1 MADNIEEKQRFLKK
15 QIMQFEADIHFY
27 EEYKQE
33 LLKDIENKQNQIK
46 RLDLKT
52 RFLNQKYQNSVATYE
67 NLSLEIQKLTNDIN
81 QIDYGI
87 YKPIYNFN
95 DSEKYKKELE
105 YIIGL
110 QKEMIKEKSAA
121 ICSTTWT
128 IDGSTIK
135 GRSFVDNNIQLI
147 LRAFNGDCNAIMA
160 KVRWDN
166 YELLLERLKRVF
178 KKLNSLGE
186 KSHIEISKEYFDLKI
201 KELQLICEYDL
212 KKKAEKEEER
222 AIREERKEE
231 ERALREIERER
242 KKAEQEEIYYQ
253 KAIKKVQSE
262 IEKSTGVKLE
272 SLTEKIKY
280 LQEQLEE
287 AQLNKE
293 RAISMAQQTRRGY
306 VYIISNIGSFGEDI
320 YKIGMTRRLD
330 PADRIRELSNASVPF
345 AYDTHAMIYS
355 EDAPSLEAKLH
366 NIFDYAKVNKV
377 NGRKEFFHVKL
388 SEIEKVISDCGV
400 NVELIKEPI
409 ARDYRESLKE
419 TETTPILED
428 RIHKQISSKF
438 PSSLYNREEFIDD
451 TEIE

>member
-1 MADNIEEKQRFLKK
+1 MTNSTQEKIEFQKK
-15 QIMQFEADIHFY
+15 QLLKLETDINFY

-33 LLKDIENKQNQIK
+33 LLKEINNKQNILEGLNVETK
-46 RLDLKT
+46 C
-52 RFLNQKYQNSVATYE
+52 LNQKYQKGLETYE
-67 NLSLEIQKLTNDIN
+67 ELSLEIQKLTNDIHL
-81 QIDYGI
+81 IDYGI
-87 YKPIYNFN
+87 YKPIYNFD

-110 QKEMIKEKSAA
+110 QKEMIIEKTAA
-121 ICSTTWT
+121 ICNTTWT
-128 IDGSTIK
+128 INGSTRE
-135 GRSFVDNNIQLI
+135 GRSFVNNNIQLI
-147 LRAFNGDCNAIMA
+147 LRAFNGECNAIMA
-160 KVRWDN
+160 KVKWDN

-186 KSHIEISKEYFDLKI
+186 NNNIKISLGYLDLKI

-212 KKKAEKEEER
+212 KRKAEKEEEK

-242 KKAEQEEIYYQ
+242 EKAEREEIYYQ

-345 AYDTHAMIYS
+345 AYDTHAMIFS
-355 EDAPSLEAKLH
+355 EDAPSLEARLH
-366 NIFDYAKVNKV
+366 NKFDYAKVNKI

-388 SEIEKVISDCGV
+388 AEIEKALSDYGI
-400 NVELIKEPI
+400 NIELIKEPV

-419 TETTPILED
+419 TENDSILED
-428 RIHKQISSKF
+428 RIYKQISSKF
-438 PSSLYNREEFIDD
+438 PPSLYSKEDLISD
-451 TEIE
+451 TKTD

>member
-1 MADNIEEKQRFLKK
+1 MADNIEEKQSFLKK

-166 YELLLERLKRVF
+166 YELL
-178 KKLNSLGE
+178 
-186 KSHIEISKEYFDLKI
+186 
-201 KELQLICEYDL
+201 
-212 KKKAEKEEER
+212 
-222 AIREERKEE
+222 
-231 ERALREIERER
+231 
-242 KKAEQEEIYYQ
+242 
-253 KAIKKVQSE
+253 
-262 IEKSTGVKLE
+262 
-272 SLTEKIKY
+272 
-280 LQEQLEE
+280 
-287 AQLNKE
+287 
-293 RAISMAQQTRRGY
+293 
-306 VYIISNIGSFGEDI
+306 
-320 YKIGMTRRLD
+320 
-330 PADRIRELSNASVPF
+330 
-345 AYDTHAMIYS
+345 
-355 EDAPSLEAKLH
+355 
-366 NIFDYAKVNKV
+366 
-377 NGRKEFFHVKL
+377 
-388 SEIEKVISDCGV
+388 
-400 NVELIKEPI
+400 
-409 ARDYRESLKE
+409 
-419 TETTPILED
+419 
-428 RIHKQISSKF
+428 
-438 PSSLYNREEFIDD
+438 
-451 TEIE
+451 